1 MIYVGIDIAKT
12 NHYASIV
19 NSSTGEVLENPF
31 LVTNNKHG
39 FDLLYSKIKDFN
51 KEKVLI
57 GLESTA
63 HYGNNLIF
71 YFHEKQFKLGIINP
85 IQTASLRKT
94 RIRKVKNDKVDSML
108 ICEALSL
115 GYYNLLSDYDIKL
128 LEIKSLCRF
137 HKDLKDKAAEA
148 KIQLK
153 TYVDQLFPELNS
165 FFKNNLD
172 IKTAHEL
179 LKLYQSPDDI
189 SKVNLTELSNLLIK
203 SSRGKYDKSRA
214 IELKTLASN
223 SVGINN
229 NALSIQIKMTIELI
243 ELLESQIKDIEKQ
256 VSDFIKKSDNVITSI
271 PGIGDMTAAIIISEI
286 GDINRFDNP
295 GQVLAFAGLDPSVK
309 QSGTFN
315 ASSTRMSKR
324 GSSLLRYALILAA
337 NNVQLNTKTFNT
349 YYNTKRLQGKLH
361 YNALGHCAGK
371 LVRNIFY
378 MLKRNVNNHALK
390 VRGFI
395 KILKVY
401 LASKLTPL
409 S

>member
-1 MIYVGIDIAKT
+1 MIYVGIDIAKI

-19 NSSTGEVLENPF
+19 DFSTGEVIEKPF
-31 LVTNNKHG
+31 LVTNNRQG
-39 FDLLYSKIKDFN
+39 FDLLYSKIKNFDKDN
-51 KEKVLI
+51 ILI
-57 GLESTA
+57 GVESTA

-85 IQTASLRKT
+85 IQTATLRKT
-94 RIRKVKNDKVDSML
+94 RIRKIKNDKVDSML

-137 HKDLKDKAAEA
+137 HKDLKDKASEA

-179 LKLYQSPDDI
+179 LKLYQSPEDI
-189 SKVNLTELSNLLIK
+189 SKVNLTKLSNLLIK
-203 SSRGKYDKSRA
+203 SSHEKYDKNRA
-214 IELKTLASN
+214 IELKKLASN

-229 NALSIQIKMTIELI
+229 YALSIQIKMTIELI

-286 GDINRFDNP
+286 GDINRFNNP

-337 NNVQLNTKTFNT
+337 NNVQLNTKTFND

-378 MLKRNVNNHALK
+378 MLKRNVKFNLD
-390 VRGFI
+390 
-395 KILKVY
+395 
-401 LASKLTPL
+401 
-409 S
+409 

>member
-19 NSSTGEVLENPF
+19 DYSTGEVIENPF
-31 LVTNNKHG
+31 LVTNNKQG
-39 FDLLYSKIKDFN
+39 FDLLYSKIKDFD
-51 KEKVLI
+51 KEKILI

-71 YFHEKQFKLGIINP
+71 YFHKKQFKLGIINP
-85 IQTASLRKT
+85 IQTSTLRKT

-115 GYYNLLSDYDIKL
+115 GYYNLLSDYDIEL

-137 HKDLKDKAAEA
+137 RKELKDKTSDA

-153 TYVDQLFPELNS
+153 TYVDQLFPELND
-165 FFKNNLD
+165 FFKDNID

-179 LKLYQSPDDI
+179 LKLYQSPEDI
-189 SKVNLTELSNLLIK
+189 SNVNLTKLSNLLIK
-203 SSRGKYDKSRA
+203 NSRGKYDKNRA
-214 IELKTLASN
+214 IELKQIASN

-229 NALSIQIKMTIELI
+229 NALCIQIKMTIELI

-256 VSDFIKKSDNVITSI
+256 VSEFIKKSDNVITSI
-271 PGIGDMTAAIIISEI
+271 PGIADTTAAIIISEI
-286 GDINRFDNP
+286 GDINRFNNP

-337 NNVQLNTKTFNT
+337 NNVQLNTKTFNN
-349 YYNTKRLQGKLH
+349 YYNTKRSQGKLH

-371 LVRNIFY
+371 LVRTIFY
-378 MLKRNVNNHALK
+378 MLKNNVTFNLD
-390 VRGFI
+390 
-395 KILKVY
+395 
-401 LASKLTPL
+401 
-409 S
+409 

>member
-19 NSSTGEVLENPF
+19 NYSTGEVLESPF
-31 LVTNNKHG
+31 LVTNNKQG

-85 IQTASLRKT
+85 IQTATLRKT
-94 RIRKVKNDKVDSML
+94 RIRKVKNDKVDSTL

-137 HKDLKDKAAEA
+137 HKDLKDKASEA

-165 FFKNNLD
+165 FFKDNLD

-179 LKLYQSPDDI
+179 LKLYQSPEDI
-189 SKVNLTELSNLLIK
+189 SKVNLTKLSNLLIK
-203 SSRGKYDKSRA
+203 SSECGTSFFEENLERLVVSLIKGFFVESLLDTVLFV
-214 IELKTLASN
+214 EETTLLLRLFLPRT
-223 SVGINN
+223 
-229 NALSIQIKMTIELI
+229 ALS
-243 ELLESQIKDIEKQ
+243 S
-256 VSDFIKKSDNVITSI
+256 SFS
-271 PGIGDMTAAIIISEI
+271 
-286 GDINRFDNP
+286 
-295 GQVLAFAGLDPSVK
+295 PSL
-309 QSGTFN
+309 
-315 ASSTRMSKR
+315 SS
-324 GSSLLRYALILAA
+324 
-337 NNVQLNTKTFNT
+337 
-349 YYNTKRLQGKLH
+349 
-361 YNALGHCAGK
+361 
-371 LVRNIFY
+371 
-378 MLKRNVNNHALK
+378 
-390 VRGFI
+390 
-395 KILKVY
+395 
-401 LASKLTPL
+401 
-409 S
+409 

>member
-1 MIYVGIDIAKT
+1 M
-12 NHYASIV
+12 
-19 NSSTGEVLENPF
+19 
-31 LVTNNKHG
+31 
-39 FDLLYSKIKDFN
+39 
-51 KEKVLI
+51 I

-85 IQTASLRKT
+85 IQTATLRKT

-115 GYYNLLSDYDIKL
+115 GYYNLLSDYDIEL

-137 HKDLKDKAAEA
+137 RKELKDKAAEA
-148 KIQLK
+148 KIQLAS
-153 TYVDQLFPELNS
+153 YVDQVFPELNF

-179 LKLYQSPDDI
+179 LKLPKDI
-189 SKVNLTELSNLLIK
+189 SKINLTKLSNLLIN

-214 IELKTLASN
+214 VELKNLASN

-229 NALSIQIKMTIELI
+229 NALCIQIKMTIELI

-271 PGIGDMTAAIIISEI
+271 PGIADMTAAIIISEI
-286 GDINRFDNP
+286 GDINRFNNP
-295 GQVLAFAGLDPSVK
+295 GQVLAFADLDPSVK

-315 ASSTRMSKR
+315 ASATRMSKR
-324 GSSLLRYALILAA
+324 CSSILRYALILAA
-337 NNVQLNTKTFNT
+337 NNVQLNTKTFND
-349 YYNTKRLQGKLH
+349 YYNTKRAQGKLH

-371 LVRNIFY
+371 LVRTIFY
-378 MLKRNVNNHALK
+378 MLKKQCH
-390 VRGFI
+390 F
-395 KILKVY
+395 
-401 LASKLTPL
+401 
-409 S
+409 

>member
-12 NHYASIV
+12 NHYTTIV
-19 NSSTGEVLENPF
+19 NYSTGEVIESPF
-31 LVTNNKHG
+31 LVTNNKQG
-39 FDLLYSKIKDFN
+39 FELLYSKIKDFD
-51 KEKVLI
+51 KDKILI

-85 IQTASLRKT
+85 IQTATLRKT
-94 RIRKVKNDKVDSML
+94 RIRKVKNDKVDSIL

-137 HKDLKDKAAEA
+137 HKELKDKASEA

-153 TYVDQLFPELNS
+153 TYVDQLFPELNV
-165 FFKNNLD
+165 FFKDNLD

-179 LKLYQSPDDI
+179 LKLYQSPQDI
-189 SKVNLTELSNLLIK
+189 SKVNLTKLSNLLIK
-203 SSRGKYDKSRA
+203 SSRGKYDKNRA

-229 NALSIQIKMTIELI
+229 YALSIQIKMTIELI

-286 GDINRFDNP
+286 GDINRFNNP

-309 QSGTFN
+309 QSGNFN

-337 NNVQLNTKTFNT
+337 NNVQLNTKTFND

-378 MLKRNVNNHALK
+378 MLKRNVKFNLD
-390 VRGFI
+390 
-395 KILKVY
+395 
-401 LASKLTPL
+401 
-409 S
+409 

>member
-19 NSSTGEVLENPF
+19 NYSTGEVIESPF
-31 LVTNNKHG
+31 LVTNNKQG
-39 FDLLYSKIKDFN
+39 FEFLFSKIKSFD
-51 KEKVLI
+51 KDKVLI

-85 IQTASLRKT
+85 IQTATLRKT

-115 GYYNLLSDYDIKL
+115 GYYNLLSEYDIEL

-148 KIQLK
+148 KIQLN
-153 TYVDQLFPELNS
+153 TYVDQLFPELNG

-179 LKLYQSPDDI
+179 LKLYQSPEDI
-189 SKVNLTELSNLLIK
+189 SKVNLTKLSNLLIK
-203 SSRGKYDKSRA
+203 NSRGKYDKSRA
-214 IELKTLASN
+214 IELKDLASN

-229 NALSIQIKMTIELI
+229 YALSIQIKMTIELI
-243 ELLESQIKDIEKQ
+243 ELLESQINDIEKQ
-256 VSDFIKKSDNVITSI
+256 VSNFIKKSDNVIISI

-286 GDINRFDNP
+286 GDINRFNNP

-315 ASSTRMSKR
+315 ASSTKMSKR

-337 NNVQLNTKTFNT
+337 NNVQLNTKTFND

-371 LVRNIFY
+371 LVRTIFY
-378 MLKRNVNNHALK
+378 MLKHNVNFNLN
-390 VRGFI
+390 
-395 KILKVY
+395 
-401 LASKLTPL
+401 
-409 S
+409 

>member
-1 MIYVGIDIAKT
+1 MIYVGVDIAKT

-19 NSSTGEVLENPF
+19 NYSTGEVIENPF
-31 LVTNNKHG
+31 LVTNNKKG
-39 FDLLYSKIKDFN
+39 FDFLYSKIKDFN

-71 YFHEKQFKLGIINP
+71 YFHEKQFNLGIINP
-85 IQTASLRKT
+85 IQTAALRKT
-94 RIRKVKNDKVDSML
+94 KIRKVKNDKVDSLL

-115 GYYNLLSDYDIKL
+115 GYYNLLSNYDIKL

-153 TYVDQLFPELNS
+153 TYVDQLFPELNG
-165 FFKNNLD
+165 FFKDNLD

-179 LKLYQSPDDI
+179 LKLYQSPEDI
-189 SKVNLTELSNLLIK
+189 SKVNLTKLSNLLIK
-203 SSRGKYDKSRA
+203 SSHGKYDKHRA
-214 IELKTLASN
+214 FELKKLASN

-229 NALSIQIKMTIELI
+229 FALSIQIKMTIELI

-286 GDINRFDNP
+286 GDINRFNNP

-309 QSGTFN
+309 QSGNFN

-337 NNVQLNTKTFNT
+337 NNVQLNTKTFNN
-349 YYNTKRLQGKLH
+349 YYNTKRLEGKLH

-371 LVRNIFY
+371 LIRTIFY
-378 MLKRNVNNHALK
+378 MLKNNVKFNLD
-390 VRGFI
+390 
-395 KILKVY
+395 
-401 LASKLTPL
+401 
-409 S
+409 

>member
-349 YYNTKRLQGKLH
+349 YYNTKRLKGKLH

-378 MLKRNVNNHALK
+378 MLKRNVKFNLD
-390 VRGFI
+390 
-395 KILKVY
+395 
-401 LASKLTPL
+401 
-409 S
+409 

>member
-1 MIYVGIDIAKT
+1 MIYVGIDIAKI

-19 NSSTGEVLENPF
+19 DFSTGEVIEKPF
-31 LVTNNKHG
+31 LGTNNRQG
-39 FDLLYSKIKDFN
+39 FDLLYSKIKNFDKDN
-51 KEKVLI
+51 ILI
-57 GLESTA
+57 GVESTA

-85 IQTASLRKT
+85 IQTATLRKT
-94 RIRKVKNDKVDSML
+94 RIRKIKNDKVDSML

-137 HKDLKDKAAEA
+137 HKDLKDKASEA

-179 LKLYQSPDDI
+179 LKLYQSPEDI
-189 SKVNLTELSNLLIK
+189 SKVNLTKLSNLLIK
-203 SSRGKYDKSRA
+203 SSHGKYDKNRA
-214 IELKTLASN
+214 IELKKLASN

-229 NALSIQIKMTIELI
+229 YALSIQIKMTIELI

-286 GDINRFDNP
+286 GDINRFNNP

-337 NNVQLNTKTFNT
+337 NNVQLNTKTFND

-378 MLKRNVNNHALK
+378 MLKRNVKFNLD
-390 VRGFI
+390 
-395 KILKVY
+395 
-401 LASKLTPL
+401 
-409 S
+409 

>member
-94 RIRKVKNDKVDSML
+94 RIRKVKNDKVDSTL

-137 HKDLKDKAAEA
+137 HKDLKDKASEA

-165 FFKNNLD
+165 FFKDNLD

-179 LKLYQSPDDI
+179 LKLYQSPEDI
-189 SKVNLTELSNLLIK
+189 SKVNLTKLSNLLIK

-229 NALSIQIKMTIELI
+229 YALSIQIKMTIELI

-256 VSDFIKKSDNVITSI
+256 VSNFIKKSDNVITSI

-378 MLKRNVNNHALK
+378 MLKRNVKFNLD
-390 VRGFI
+390 
-395 KILKVY
+395 
-401 LASKLTPL
+401 
-409 S
+409 

>member
-19 NSSTGEVLENPF
+19 NYSTGEVIQNPF
-31 LVTNNKHG
+31 LVTNNKQG
-39 FDLLYSKIKDFN
+39 FELLYSKIKDFD
-51 KEKVLI
+51 KDKVLI

-85 IQTASLRKT
+85 IQTATLRKT
-94 RIRKVKNDKVDSML
+94 RIRKVKNDKVDSIL

-137 HKDLKDKAAEA
+137 HKDLKDKASEA

-153 TYVDQLFPELNS
+153 TYVDQLFPELNG
-165 FFKNNLD
+165 FFKDNLD

-179 LKLYQSPDDI
+179 LKLYQSPKDI
-189 SKVNLTELSNLLIK
+189 SKVNLTKLSNLLVK

-214 IELKTLASN
+214 IELKELASN
-223 SVGINN
+223 SVGIDNY
-229 NALSIQIKMTIELI
+229 ALSIQIKMTIDLI

-271 PGIGDMTAAIIISEI
+271 PGIGFMTAAIIISEI
-286 GDINRFDNP
+286 GDINRFNNP

-337 NNVQLNTKTFNT
+337 NNVQLNTKTFND
-349 YYNTKRLQGKLH
+349 YYNAKRLQGKLH

-378 MLKRNVNNHALK
+378 MLKRNVKFNLD
-390 VRGFI
+390 
-395 KILKVY
+395 
-401 LASKLTPL
+401 
-409 S
+409 

>member
-19 NSSTGEVLENPF
+19 NYSTGEVIESPF
-31 LVTNNKHG
+31 LVTNNKQG
-39 FDLLYSKIKDFN
+39 FDFLYSKIKNFD
-51 KEKVLI
+51 KEKILI

-63 HYGNNLIF
+63 HYGNNLVF
-71 YFHEKQFKLGIINP
+71 YFHEKRFKIGIINP
-85 IQTASLRKT
+85 IQTATLRKS
-94 RIRKVKNDKVDSML
+94 RIRKVKNDKIDSML

-115 GYYNLLSDYDIKL
+115 GYYNILSDYDIEL

-137 HKDLKDKAAEA
+137 RKELKNKASDA
-148 KIQLK
+148 KIQLNS
-153 TYVDQLFPELNS
+153 YVDQVFPELNF

-179 LKLYQSPDDI
+179 LKLYQSPQDI
-189 SKVNLTELSNLLIK
+189 SKANLTKLTNLLINY
-203 SSRGKYDKSRA
+203 SRGKYDKSRA
-214 IELKTLASN
+214 IELKKLASN

-229 NALSIQIKMTIELI
+229 NALCIQIKMTIELI
-243 ELLESQIKDIEKQ
+243 ELLESQIKDIEIQ
-256 VSDFIKKSDNVITSI
+256 VSKFIKKSDNVIISI
-271 PGIGDMTAAIIISEI
+271 PGIADTTAAIIISEI
-286 GDINRFDNP
+286 GDINRFKNP

-337 NNVQLNTKTFNT
+337 NNVQLNTKTFNN
-349 YYNTKRLQGKLH
+349 YYNIKRAQGKLH

-371 LVRNIFY
+371 LVRTIFY
-378 MLKRNVNNHALK
+378 MLKNNVTFNLD
-390 VRGFI
+390 
-395 KILKVY
+395 
-401 LASKLTPL
+401 
-409 S
+409 

>member
-19 NSSTGEVLENPF
+19 NYSTGEVIDTPF
-31 LVTNNKHG
+31 LVTNNKQG
-39 FDLLYSKIKDFN
+39 FELLYSKIRSFDKQN
-51 KEKVLI
+51 VLI

-71 YFHEKQFKLGIINP
+71 YFHDKQFKLGIINP
-85 IQTASLRKT
+85 IQTANLRKT

-137 HKDLKDKAAEA
+137 HKELKDKASEA

-153 TYVDQLFPELNS
+153 TYVDQLFPELNI
-165 FFKNNLD
+165 FFKDNLD

-179 LKLYQSPDDI
+179 LKNYQSPQEI
-189 SKVNLTELSNLLIK
+189 SKVNLTKLSNLLVK
-203 SSRGKYDKSRA
+203 SSKGKYNKNRA
-214 IELKTLASN
+214 VELKKLASN

-229 NALSIQIKMTIELI
+229 SALSIQIKMTIELI
-243 ELLESQIKDIEKQ
+243 ELLESQIKDIETQ

-286 GDINRFDNP
+286 GDINRFNNP

-315 ASSTRMSKR
+315 ASSTKMSKR

-337 NNVQLNTKTFNT
+337 NNVQLNTKTFNN
-349 YYNTKRLQGKLH
+349 YYNIKRAQGKPH

-371 LVRNIFY
+371 LIRTIFY
-378 MLKRNVNNHALK
+378 LLTKNVKFNLD
-390 VRGFI
+390 
-395 KILKVY
+395 
-401 LASKLTPL
+401 
-409 S
+409 

>member
-12 NHYASIV
+12 NHYAAIIDY
-19 NSSTGEVLENPF
+19 STGELIESPF
-31 LVTNNKHG
+31 LVTNNKQG
-39 FDLLYSKIKDFN
+39 FDLLYSKIKNFDN
-51 KEKVLI
+51 DKVLI

-71 YFHEKQFKLGIINP
+71 YFHEKHFNLGIINP
-85 IQTASLRKT
+85 IQTATLRKT
-94 RIRKVKNDKVDSML
+94 RIRKVKNDKVDSVL

-115 GYYNLLSDYDIKL
+115 GYYNLLSDYDIEV
-128 LEIKSLCRF
+128 LEIKSFCRF

-148 KIQLK
+148 KIQLN
-153 TYVDQLFPELNS
+153 TYVDQLFPELNG

-179 LKLYQSPDDI
+179 LKIYQSPQDI
-189 SKVNLTELSNLLIK
+189 SNVNLTKLSNLLTK
-203 SSRGKYDKSRA
+203 SSRGHYNKNHA
-214 IELKTLASN
+214 IELKNLVKN

-229 NALSIQIKMTIELI
+229 YAISIQIKMTIELI

-256 VSDFIKKSDNVITSI
+256 VSEFIKKSDNVITSI

-286 GDINRFDNP
+286 GDINRFNNP

-315 ASSTRMSKR
+315 AASTRMSKR

-337 NNVQLNTKTFNT
+337 NNVQLNTKTFND

-371 LVRNIFY
+371 LIRNIFY
-378 MLKRNVNNHALK
+378 MLKHNVKFNLD
-390 VRGFI
+390 
-395 KILKVY
+395 
-401 LASKLTPL
+401 
-409 S
+409 

>member
-19 NSSTGEVLENPF
+19 NYSTGEVIEKPF
-31 LVTNNKHG
+31 LVTNDKIG
-39 FDLLYSKIKDFN
+39 FNLLYSKIKDFD
-51 KEKVLI
+51 KDKILI

-71 YFHEKQFKLGIINP
+71 YFHDKQFKLGIINP
-85 IQTASLRKT
+85 IQTATLRKT

-137 HKDLKDKAAEA
+137 HKDLKDKASEA

-153 TYVDQLFPELNS
+153 TYVDQLFPELNG
-165 FFKNNLD
+165 FFKDNLD

-179 LKLYQSPDDI
+179 LKLYQSPQNI
-189 SKVNLTELSNLLIK
+189 AKVNLTKLTNLLVN
-203 SSRGKYDKSRA
+203 SSHGRYDKSRA
-214 IELKTLASN
+214 IELKKLASN

-229 NALSIQIKMTIELI
+229 YALCIQIKMTIELI
-243 ELLESQIKDIEKQ
+243 ELLESQIKDIEIKIS
-256 VSDFIKKSDNVITSI
+256 VFIKKSDNVITSI

-286 GDINRFDNP
+286 GDINRFNNP

-337 NNVQLNTKTFNT
+337 NNVQLNTKTFNN

-371 LVRNIFY
+371 LVRIIFY
-378 MLKRNVNNHALK
+378 MLKRNVNFNLD
-390 VRGFI
+390 
-395 KILKVY
+395 
-401 LASKLTPL
+401 
-409 S
+409 

>member
-19 NSSTGEVLENPF
+19 DYSTGEVIEKPF
-31 LVTNNKHG
+31 LVTNNKQG
-39 FDLLYSKIKDFN
+39 FDLLYSKLRNFDKDN
-51 KEKVLI
+51 ILI

-85 IQTASLRKT
+85 IQTSTLRKT

-115 GYYNLLSDYDIKL
+115 VYYNLLSDYDIKL

-137 HKDLKDKAAEA
+137 HKVLKEKASIA

-165 FFKNNLD
+165 FFKDNLD
-172 IKTAHEL
+172 LKTAHEL
-179 LKLYQSPDDI
+179 LKCYQSPLDI
-189 SKVNLTELSNLLIK
+189 INVNLTKLSNLLVC

-214 IELKTLASN
+214 IELKDLASN

-229 NALSIQIKMTIELI
+229 HALSIQIKMTIELI

-271 PGIGDMTAAIIISEI
+271 PGIGYMTAAIIISEI
-286 GDINRFDNP
+286 GDINRFHNP
-295 GQVLAFAGLDPSVK
+295 SQVLAFAGLDPSVK
-309 QSGTFN
+309 QSGNFN

-324 GSSLLRYALILAA
+324 GSPLLRYALILAA
-337 NNVQLNTKTFNT
+337 NNVQLNTKTFND
-349 YYNTKRLQGKLH
+349 YYNMKRLQGKLH

-378 MLKRNVNNHALK
+378 MLKDNVKFNL
-390 VRGFI
+390 V
-395 KILKVY
+395 
-401 LASKLTPL
+401 
-409 S
+409 

>member
-19 NSSTGEVLENPF
+19 NYQTGEVIEKPF
-31 LVTNNKHG
+31 LVTNNKQG
-39 FDLLYSKIKDFN
+39 FDLLLSKINSFDKGN
-51 KEKVLI
+51 ILI

-71 YFHEKQFKLGIINP
+71 YFHEKQFNIGIINP
-85 IQTASLRKT
+85 IQTATLRKT
-94 RIRKVKNDKVDSML
+94 KIRKVKNDKVDSML

-115 GYYNLLSDYDIKL
+115 GYYNLLSDYDIEL
-128 LEIKSLCRF
+128 LQIKSLCRF
-137 HKDLKDKAAEA
+137 RKELKDKSSEA
-148 KIQLK
+148 KIQLD
-153 TYVDQLFPELNS
+153 TYVDQLFPELNT

-179 LKLYQSPDDI
+179 LKLYQTPSEI
-189 SKVNLTELSNLLIK
+189 AGVNLTKLSNLLIK

-214 IELKTLASN
+214 IELKKLASN

-229 NALSIQIKMTIELI
+229 NALCIQIKMTIDLI
-243 ELLESQIKDIEKQ
+243 EILESQIKEIEKQ
-256 VSDFIKKSDNVITSI
+256 VCDFIKKSDNVITSI
-271 PGIGDMTAAIIISEI
+271 PGIADTTAAIIISEI
-286 GDINRFDNP
+286 GDINRFNNP

-315 ASSTRMSKR
+315 ASSTKMSKR

-337 NNVQLNTKTFNT
+337 NNVQLNTKTFNN
-349 YYNTKRLQGKLH
+349 YYNTKRSQGKPH

-371 LVRNIFY
+371 LVRTIFY
-378 MLKRNVNNHALK
+378 MLKHNVTFNLD
-390 VRGFI
+390 
-395 KILKVY
+395 
-401 LASKLTPL
+401 
-409 S
+409 

>member
-19 NSSTGEVLENPF
+19 NYSTGEVIENPF
-31 LVTNNKHG
+31 LVTNNKQG
-39 FDLLYSKIKDFN
+39 FDFLYSKIKDFN

-71 YFHEKQFKLGIINP
+71 YFHEKQFNLGIINP
-85 IQTASLRKT
+85 IQTAALRKT
-94 RIRKVKNDKVDSML
+94 KIRKVKNDKVDSLL

-115 GYYNLLSDYDIKL
+115 GYYNLLSNYDIKL

-137 HKDLKDKAAEA
+137 HKDLKDKSAEA

-153 TYVDQLFPELNS
+153 TYVDQLFPELNG
-165 FFKNNLD
+165 FFKDNLD

-179 LKLYQSPDDI
+179 LKLYQSPEDI
-189 SKVNLTELSNLLIK
+189 SKVNLTKLSNLLIK
-203 SSRGKYDKSRA
+203 SSRGKYDKNRA
-214 IELKTLASN
+214 IELKKLASN

-229 NALSIQIKMTIELI
+229 FALSIQIKMTIELI

-286 GDINRFDNP
+286 GDINRFNNP

-309 QSGTFN
+309 QSGNFN

-337 NNVQLNTKTFNT
+337 NNVQLNTKTFNN
-349 YYNTKRLQGKLH
+349 YYNTKRLEGKLH

-371 LVRNIFY
+371 LIRTIFY
-378 MLKRNVNNHALK
+378 MLKNNVKFNLD
-390 VRGFI
+390 
-395 KILKVY
+395 
-401 LASKLTPL
+401 
-409 S
+409 

>member
-19 NSSTGEVLENPF
+19 NYSTGHVLESPF
-31 LVTNNKHG
+31 LVTNNKEG
-39 FDLLYSKIKDFN
+39 FDFLYSKIKHFN
-51 KEKVLI
+51 KENVLI

-71 YFHEKQFKLGIINP
+71 YFHEKQFKLGVINP
-85 IQTASLRKT
+85 IQTATLRKT

-137 HKDLKDKAAEA
+137 HKELKDKASEA

-153 TYVDQLFPELNS
+153 TYVDQLFPELNV
-165 FFKNNLD
+165 FFKDNLD

-179 LKLYQSPDDI
+179 LKLYQSPNDI
-189 SKVNLTELSNLLIK
+189 SKVNLTKLSNLLIK
-203 SSRGKYDKSRA
+203 SSRGKYDKNRA

-256 VSDFIKKSDNVITSI
+256 VSNFIKKSDNVITSI

-295 GQVLAFAGLDPSVK
+295 CQVLAFAGLDPSVK
-309 QSGTFN
+309 QSGNFN

-337 NNVQLNTKTFNT
+337 NNVQLNTKTFNN
-349 YYNTKRLQGKLH
+349 YYNTKRSQGKLH

-378 MLKRNVNNHALK
+378 MLKRNVKFNLD
-390 VRGFI
+390 
-395 KILKVY
+395 
-401 LASKLTPL
+401 
-409 S
+409 